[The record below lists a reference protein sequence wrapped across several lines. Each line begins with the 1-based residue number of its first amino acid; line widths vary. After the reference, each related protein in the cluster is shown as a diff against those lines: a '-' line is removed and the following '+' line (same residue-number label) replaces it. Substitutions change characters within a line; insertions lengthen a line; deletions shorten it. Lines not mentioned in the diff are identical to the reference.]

1 MDSIAAGFQV
11 FSRFIQSRS
20 GNFGIMAAVTS
31 IPLIL
36 AAGVA
41 VDYTRYLSATKHL
54 QEVADAGALA
64 VAAATEKDE
73 EKLRKRADE
82 VVQGNYSDSR
92 IDTLQVASLELRDDQ
107 VDLPAFRA
115 ERMGWISAPIIS
127 RAIEAADSLRGSQ
140 VPTTRPPRRI
150 VALSHSARISSS
162 LWLI

>member
-82 VVQGNYSDSR
+82 VVQGN
-92 IDTLQVASLELRDDQ
+92 
-107 VDLPAFRA
+107 
-115 ERMGWISAPIIS
+115 
-127 RAIEAADSLRGSQ
+127 
-140 VPTTRPPRRI
+140 
-150 VALSHSARISSS
+150 
-162 LWLI
+162 